1 MKNDVFNPRPN
12 PSPTGGGALTART
25 CSSGQLR
32 PLPPLEEGTGMGVE
46 TMISDDKPIIPH
58 PPNIKERPMAEPN
71 ILLTRIDNR
80 LIHGQVGM
88 TWTNWLGAN
97 LVLVADDET
106 AADPVQQNLMEMAI
120 AGNVGARFFTLQKT
134 IDVIHKAASH
144 QKIFLVV
151 RTPQNALALVKGGV
165 PIKNI
170 NVGNLHYAEGKKQIA
185 KVISVTE
192 DDIQT
197 FRELEALG
205 IPCTAQGTPE
215 DAKKPILSL
224 ID

>member
-1 MKNDVFNPRPN
+1 
-12 PSPTGGGALTART
+12 
-25 CSSGQLR
+25 
-32 PLPPLEEGTGMGVE
+32 
-46 TMISDDKPIIPH
+46 
-58 PPNIKERPMAEPN
+58 MAEPN

-97 LVLVADDET
+97 LVVVADDEI

-120 AGNVGARFFTLQKT
+120 TGNVGARFFTLQKT
-134 IDVIHKAASH
+134 IDIIHKAAPS

-151 RTPQNALALVKGGV
+151 RTPQNALTLIKGGV
-165 PIKNI
+165 PIKEI
-170 NVGNLHYAEGKKQIA
+170 NVGNLHFAEGKKQVT

-215 DAKKPILSL
+215 DAKKPILSF

>member
-1 MKNDVFNPRPN
+1 
-12 PSPTGGGALTART
+12 
-25 CSSGQLR
+25 
-32 PLPPLEEGTGMGVE
+32 
-46 TMISDDKPIIPH
+46 
-58 PPNIKERPMAEPN
+58 MAEPN

-97 LVLVADDET
+97 LVVVADDEI

-120 AGNVGARFFTLQKT
+120 TGNVGARFFTLQKT
-134 IDVIHKAASH
+134 IDIIHKAAPS

-151 RTPQNALALVKGGV
+151 RTPQNALTLIKGGV
-165 PIKNI
+165 PIKEI
-170 NVGNLHYAEGKKQIA
+170 NVGNLHFAEGKKQVS
-185 KVISVTE
+185 KVISVTD

>member
-1 MKNDVFNPRPN
+1 
-12 PSPTGGGALTART
+12 
-25 CSSGQLR
+25 
-32 PLPPLEEGTGMGVE
+32 
-46 TMISDDKPIIPH
+46 
-58 PPNIKERPMAEPN
+58 MAEPN

-97 LVLVADDET
+97 LVVVADDEI

-120 AGNVGARFFTLQKT
+120 TGNVGARFFTLQKT
-134 IDVIHKAASH
+134 IDIIHKAAPS

-151 RTPQNALALVKGGV
+151 RTPQNALALIKGGV
-165 PIKNI
+165 PIKEI
-170 NVGNLHYAEGKKQIA
+170 NVGNLHFAEGKKQVS
-185 KVISVTE
+185 KVISVTD